1 MEAQTF
7 ELKTPYLKT
16 GRSHN
21 ILAQTDLVNVAIK
34 YYYEGGENSLHAHPS
49 EDHAFIVLDG
59 EATFYDS
66 AGNTTVLNKG
76 KGILLPKGW
85 IYRFHNSGGNPLVL
99 LRFGADLD
107 RPELSRTGITGKP
120 LESRSRENNFVVPEP
135 IEGSYWSL

>member
-21 ILAQTDLVNVAIK
+21 ILAQTDLINVAIK

-59 EATFYDS
+59 EATPEVFEIPGFRLALAIAS
-66 AGNTTVLNKG
+66 WAGMTSELFKG
-76 KGILLPKGW
+76 FRKQDTSSLLKKARSVSLLCDIGFHSGLLPTA
-85 IYRFHNSGGNPLVL
+85 IS
-99 LRFGADLD
+99 
-107 RPELSRTGITGKP
+107 SQSSSSSIT
-120 LESRSRENNFVVPEP
+120 
-135 IEGSYWSL
+135 